1 MPIVKE
7 MDYIQLSEF
16 IDEQEPA
23 YSRSFI
29 CLRRE
34 SRCSKVK
41 QMQRLHGAM

>member
-23 YSRSFI
+23 Y
-29 CLRRE
+29 
-34 SRCSKVK
+34 KVIHMLEK
-41 QMQRLHGAM
+41 RVEVL

>member
-23 YSRSFI
+23 Y
-29 CLRRE
+29 
-34 SRCSKVK
+34 KVIHMLEK
-41 QMQRLHGAM
+41 RVGIVQNKTKVRLPGQK